1 MKKTM
6 LTYKTLDRF
15 EAENDVLGFY
25 TNEQI
30 EKIEY
35 CAYVANMN
43 RSAHPD
49 WTDDDVYDDF
59 LRVLAIEK
67 IPVGYPPEEPTIKY
81 PYLHEI
87 TIDGLTFGAE
97 QVVWRV
103 EKLTHERRCAL
114 DRVRTSR
121 RSANGCL
128 SMTPLHGTVSSGTLA
143 TGTSSG
149 RFTPRSRTRTTAMTS
164 SAMRFSEGRNTQ

>member
-59 LRVLAIEK
+59 LRVLEIEK

-103 EKLTHERRCAL
+103 EKLTH
-114 DRVRTSR
+114 D
-121 RSANGCL
+121 
-128 SMTPLHGTVSSGTLA
+128 TLA
-143 TGTSSG
+143 
-149 RFTPRSRTRTTAMTS
+149 PYAIYRTDYKDDAEKTYRAYLM
-164 SAMRFSEGRNTQ
+164 SELGDPHFVRMYAVIEGIGPNKGE